1 MSDLL
6 RIAEIEKN
14 NETTI
19 VFSLT
24 DFKGNRYVDVREYL
38 KSDTYT
44 GFTKKGLRFRAEMLD
59 AFISSIEKVRDVRD
73 GKAEPPP
80 QETTET
86 GGAEQ

>member
-1 MSDLL
+1 MSDLI

-14 NETTI
+14 SETTI

-24 DFKGNRYVDVREYL
+24 DFKGNRYVDVREFL

-59 AFISSIEKVRDVRD
+59 TFIGSLEKVRDVRD

-80 QETTET
+80 QKADEAGE
-86 GGAEQ
+86 AEQ